1 MELKCPICKK
11 TISVDPGSET
21 FYCKTCNTSYS
32 TARCYHQQF
41 ETKKTFLSLNGTLY
55 SYHGDDRNIT
65 IPSQITRIAAGC
77 FADNQII
84 ESVALPSSVS
94 VIEAHAFA
102 NCRNLVSVNLPDDL
116 SYIGFGCFADCV
128 KLPTIRVP
136 GSTHIENSAFLR
148 CSNLKAS
155 IYCPDSIKSASHIG
169 LSSEQIEYR
178 SSGQSSGGCY
188 ITSAVCER
196 RGEADDCEMLT
207 RFRAF
212 RDNWLVNQPGGAE
225 DVQEYYRTAPAI
237 VDAIHSNE
245 RCNDIL
251 DGIYQN
257 YLKPCFDLLDKGDY
271 LSCRQV
277 YTQMVRDCQF
287 YFISSDNT
295 Q

>member
-1 MELKCPICKK
+1 MNLKCPICREL
-11 TISVDPGSET
+11 IPVDSGSEA
-21 FYCKTCNTSYS
+21 FYCRRCGKAFS
-32 TARCYHQQF
+32 TARCYYQQHDDTS
-41 ETKKTFLSLNGTLY
+41 EEKFLVCRNKLQAY
-55 SYHGDDRNIT
+55 KGDELEVTVPSSIT
-65 IPSQITRIAAGC
+65 VIGAGS
-77 FADNQII
+77 FSDNHTV
-84 ESVALPSSVS
+84 ESVTLPSSVK
-94 VIEAHAFA
+94 VIEPYAFA
-102 NCRNLVSVNLPDDL
+102 NCRNLRSVQFGSDPERIC
-116 SYIGFGCFADCV
+116 IGAFADCV
-128 KLPTIRVP
+128 NLQEFRVSDNTKVER
-136 GSTHIENSAFLR
+136 GCFMR
-148 CSNLKAS
+148 CSSLKLSAYS
-155 IYCPDSIKSASHIG
+155 ENSIKSPDFLG
-169 LSSEQIEYR
+169 LSEKQVTYR
-178 SSGQSSGGCY
+178 GGCY

-212 RDNWLVNQPGGAE
+212 RDNWLANQPGGAE
-225 DVQEYYRTAPAI
+225 DVQEYYRTAPTI

-257 YLKPCFDLLDKGDY
+257 YLKPCLDLLDKGDY